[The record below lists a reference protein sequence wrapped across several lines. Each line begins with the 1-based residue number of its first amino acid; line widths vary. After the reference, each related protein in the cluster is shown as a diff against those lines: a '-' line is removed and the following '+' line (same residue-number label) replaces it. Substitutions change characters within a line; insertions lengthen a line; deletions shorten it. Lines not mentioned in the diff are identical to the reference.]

1 MRPVLAPER
10 EPSFFEPHQPGD
22 ALTYREEFPDF
33 DFDVPSVVT
42 GAWDF
47 EDTSWRQDV
56 CPSFVCDV
64 FRLWIDFTDPQKRE
78 RPSGPAVRSS
88 SWSART

>member
-1 MRPVLAPER
+1 MLAPER